1 MDRVQNVATPA
12 VDTTGARRS
21 LAAIWRTFVKAS
33 AFEAEEGRVIA
44 MAWCCPWL
52 YVPVMRL
59 GIGDQN
65 SRIDG
70 LHATES
76 MTTEGSS
83 DRLSSRPEQS
93 PQGGITERRNEPR
106 PSTCADLRVIPEVK
120 SSDRCFDRRVRRAL
134 STGEET

>member
-52 YVPVMRL
+52 YMPVMRL
-59 GIGDQN
+59 GNRRSEQP
-65 SRIDG
+65 
-70 LHATES
+70 
-76 MTTEGSS
+76 
-83 DRLSSRPEQS
+83 DRWPPCNRVHDNRGEQ
-93 PQGGITERRNEPR
+93 
-106 PSTCADLRVIPEVK
+106 
-120 SSDRCFDRRVRRAL
+120 
-134 STGEET
+134 